1 MENGLTVL
9 KVGGSLLE
17 DDTHIEQLARFV
29 SKIKGHKIVIHGGG
43 SKTTEVSK
51 MMGITPKMIDGR
63 RVTDADTLD
72 AATMVYAGLYNKKV
86 VSIFQKYDCLSLG
99 MSGADLN
106 SIKSRKRPVD
116 SIDYGYVGDIED
128 INILAIRMILKLGVV
143 PIFCAITH
151 DNNGQLLNTN
161 ADTIATLI
169 ATRMTEKYDH
179 VRLIYFMDKAGV
191 MMDPSDES
199 TLMDSIDFQTYKQ
212 MKMESIITLGM
223 IPKLDNAF
231 YALINGVEEVWVTGL
246 PYVMDPEHI
255 QGTRI
260 YE

>member
-17 DDTHIEQLARFV
+17 NDKYIKKLARFT
-29 SKIKGHKIVIHGGG
+29 SKIKGHKIIVHGGG

-106 SIKSRKRPVD
+106 SIRSKKRPVD
-116 SIDYGYVGDIED
+116 SIDYGYVGDIEN
-128 INILAIRMILKLGVV
+128 INVTAIRMLLKMGVI

-151 DNNGQLLNTN
+151 DNDGQLLNTN
-161 ADTIATLI
+161 ADTIATLL
-169 ATRMTEKYDH
+169 ATQMTDRYDH
-179 VRLIYFMDKAGV
+179 VRLIFFMDRAGV
-191 MMDPSDES
+191 MMDPEDDS
-199 TLMDSIDFQTYKQ
+199 TLIEKLDFKTYKSLKMDSV
-212 MKMESIITLGM
+212 ITLGM

-231 YALINGVEEVWVTGL
+231 YALIKGVEEVWITGL
-246 PYVMDPEHI
+246 PFVNDPEKLK
-255 QGTRI
+255 GTRI
-260 YE
+260 FE